1 MTELYRHFDSNNNLL
16 YVGISLSSLNRLGQH
31 RDHSHWFNEISKVT
45 IQRFATRKEAL
56 AAERQAVVSENPKC
70 NINLKR
76 TEKEIKKE
84 VEKQRRAGVAIPRE
98 SPNEMADHSRRN
110 LVGRIVKFDICY
122 SLKEVQDLVG
132 ITKVALEKHIE
143 NGDLSYFEV
152 EGANTGRWPVKIH
165 KKVTGWQF
173 INFLEF
179 LQSKGK

>member
-76 TEKEIKKE
+76 TEKEIKK
-84 VEKQRRAGVAIPRE
+84 
-98 SPNEMADHSRRN
+98 
-110 LVGRIVKFDICY
+110 
-122 SLKEVQDLVG
+122 
-132 ITKVALEKHIE
+132 
-143 NGDLSYFEV
+143 
-152 EGANTGRWPVKIH
+152 
-165 KKVTGWQF
+165 
-173 INFLEF
+173 
-179 LQSKGK
+179 